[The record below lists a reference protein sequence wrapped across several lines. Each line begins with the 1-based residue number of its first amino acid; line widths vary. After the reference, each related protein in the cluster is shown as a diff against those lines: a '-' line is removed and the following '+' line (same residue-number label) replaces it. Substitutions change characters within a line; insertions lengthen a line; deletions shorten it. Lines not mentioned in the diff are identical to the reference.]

1 MEKEIDDLKLEIE
14 VLKKRVKTLEGD
26 LHKRRII
33 KIVKSVAI
41 LILIAVVG
49 FYGYQMYGT
58 LMEKYQ
64 TLQSQYDKA
73 MQIVS
78 KAEKWAGI
86 KF

>member
-33 KIVKSVAI
+33 KIVKSVAF
-41 LILIAVVG
+41 LILIAAVG

-78 KAEKWAGI
+78 KAEK
-86 KF
+86 